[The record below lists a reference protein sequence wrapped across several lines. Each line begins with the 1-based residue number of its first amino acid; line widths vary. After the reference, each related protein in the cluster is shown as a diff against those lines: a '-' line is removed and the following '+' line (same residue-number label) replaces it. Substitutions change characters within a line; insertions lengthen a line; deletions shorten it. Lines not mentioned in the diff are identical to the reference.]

1 MRHLLLTAFLAS
13 LVACSEAPPPAPEAQ
28 VFNDRQAAAEAE
40 TRRFNVWLDE
50 QFQQELDF
58 SPEWKTSLGDKSD
71 YDKLDDV
78 SEAEQDR
85 QMQWRRDSVATMHTE
100 FPNYGMLDDEARTSY
115 DLWEYALEVAERAEP
130 FRRHGYIFGRGGPHA
145 NIPNFLIN
153 FHRVDTAA
161 DMQAYIARLN
171 AAKVQMGQY
180 LDRARRSVED
190 GIRGPRWNY
199 DFAIDEINR
208 VLAGAPF
215 SEGSDSPL
223 WRDVQAK
230 VAALQTA
237 GTIGAE
243 EAAALAEQARVALVD
258 AVQPSFEEVRAWLE
272 ADRANAPTDE
282 LGVWALP
289 NGEAYYNYR
298 LFANT
303 TQEMTA
309 DQVHAIGLSEVAR
322 LRAEMEALMER
333 VGFTGTLQ
341 EFFVFM
347 RTDNQFF
354 FPDTDEGREAYLAL
368 ARADLDGVAQKLPE
382 YFGLLPKAG
391 LDVKRVEAFREQP
404 GGAQHYFAGT
414 PDGSRNG
421 IFYAHLSDM
430 RAMPKFT
437 LEAIAYHEG
446 VPGHHMQISIAQ
458 ELTGLP
464 RFRTQYSYTA
474 YIEGWGLYAEA
485 LGKDMGFYQD
495 PYSDFGRLS
504 AEIWRAIRLVVDTGI
519 HAKQWTQEQ
528 AVQYFLDNSPQPE
541 ATVRSEIERYIITP
555 GQATAY
561 KIGMLK
567 IQELRAR
574 AQAELGARFDMRGFH
589 DTVLG
594 GGALPLPVLEARV
607 ERWIDHLR
615 SAN

>member
-1 MRHLLLTAFLAS
+1 MRHFLLTALLAS
-13 LVACSEAPPPAPEAQ
+13 LLACSEAPAPVPEPAADP
-28 VFNDRQAAAEAE
+28 AAEIAAE
-40 TRRFNVWLDE
+40 SARLNTWLDE

-58 SPEWKTSLGDKSD
+58 SPEFKTSLGDKGD

-78 SEAEQDR
+78 SEAGQDR
-85 QMQWRRDSVATMHTE
+85 QMQWRRDSVAALRAQFDYE
-100 FPNYGMLDDEARTSY
+100 KLDDEAKTSY
-115 DLWEYALEVAERAEP
+115 DLWVYALEVAERAEP
-130 FRRHGYIFGRGGPHA
+130 FRRHGYIFGRGGPHTGL
-145 NIPNFLIN
+145 PNFLIN

-171 AAKVQMGQY
+171 AVKVQMGQY

-190 GIRGPRWNY
+190 GIRGPQWNY
-199 DFAIDEINR
+199 AFAIDEINR

-223 WRDVQAK
+223 WSDVQAK

-237 GTIGAE
+237 GAISAG
-243 EAAALAEQARVALVD
+243 EAAPLMEQARIALVD
-258 AVQPSFEEVRAWLE
+258 AVQPSYEEVRAWLE
-272 ADRANAPTDE
+272 ADRANAPADGI
-282 LGVWALP
+282 GVWTLP
-289 NGEAYYNYR
+289 NGEAFYNYR

-309 DQVHAIGLSEVAR
+309 DQVHEIGLGEVAR
-322 LRAEMEALMER
+322 IRGEMEALKER
-333 VGFTGTLQ
+333 VGFPGTLQ

-347 RTDNQFF
+347 RTDDQFF
-354 FPDTDEGREAYLAL
+354 FPDTDEGREAYLEL
-368 ARADLDGVAQKLPE
+368 ARTDLDGVAQKLPE
-382 YFGLLPKAG
+382 YFGILPKAG

-446 VPGHHMQISIAQ
+446 IPGHHMQISIAQ

-474 YIEGWGLYAEA
+474 YVEGWALYAEA

-528 AVQYFLDNSPQPE
+528 AVQYFMDNSPQPE

-567 IQELRAR
+567 IQELCAR
-574 AQAELGARFDMRGFH
+574 AQAELGDRFDMRGFH

-607 ERWIDHLR
+607 ERWIAR
-615 SAN
+615 EKGTN

>member
-1 MRHLLLTAFLAS
+1 MRHLLLTALLAM
-13 LVACSEAPPPAPEAQ
+13 LLACSEAPAPAPEPAA
-28 VFNDRQAAAEAE
+28 DPAAEIAAE
-40 TRRFNVWLDE
+40 SARLNAWLDE

-58 SPEWKTSLGDKSD
+58 SPEFKTSLGEKTD

-78 SEAEQDR
+78 SEAELDR
-85 QMQWRRDSVATMHTE
+85 QMQWRRDSVAALRAQFDYE
-100 FPNYGMLDDEARTSY
+100 KLDEEAKTSY
-115 DLWEYALEVAERAEP
+115 DLWVYALDVAERGEA

-145 NIPNFLIN
+145 GLPNFLIN
-153 FHRVDTAA
+153 FHRVDNAS

-171 AAKVQMGQY
+171 AVKVQMGQY

-190 GIRGPRWNY
+190 GIRGPQWNY

-215 SEGSDSPL
+215 FEGADSPL
-223 WRDVQAK
+223 WSDVQAK
-230 VAALQTA
+230 VGALQDA
-237 GTIGAE
+237 GTITAD
-243 EAAALAEQARVALVD
+243 EATTLKEQARVALVD
-258 AVQPSFEEVRAWLE
+258 AVQPSYEEVRAWLE
-272 ADRANAPTDE
+272 SDRANAPADGI
-282 LGVWALP
+282 GVWTLP

-298 LFANT
+298 LYANT

-309 DQVHAIGLSEVAR
+309 DEVHAIGLAEVAR
-322 LRAEMEALMER
+322 LRADMEALKER

-341 EFFVFM
+341 EFFAFM
-347 RTDNQFF
+347 RTDDQFF

-368 ARADLDGVAQKLPE
+368 ARTYLDGVAQKLPE
-382 YFGLLPKAG
+382 YFGILPKAG

-446 VPGHHMQISIAQ
+446 IPGHHMQISIAQ

-528 AVQYFLDNSPQPE
+528 AVQYFMDNSPQPE

-574 AQAELGARFDMRGFH
+574 AQAELGDRFSMPAFH

-607 ERWIDHLR
+607 DRWIAR
-615 SAN
+615 VKASAI